1 MLYKFSIPLPY
12 PEDWLFRLIS
22 WIDIKYPHFVYFQ
35 NHRIE
40 YPYGGFP
47 HVIYAGKRTIVLE
60 EVETFKEN
68 KELVGLVSFDYKNK
82 IEKLASQ
89 NEVSIDLTDS
99 VFLIPELKIE
109 FGMDSILI
117 VSADYKFSKEEIFAS
132 PFGFTSNPV
141 VQILPLT
148 SREKYI
154 SDIQAIQEHI
164 RSGDIYELN
173 YCMAFVFQEELWNPI
188 IGYLDLMKVSPMP
201 FSALFKSNNKYL
213 ISASPERF
221 LKKMGEKII
230 AQPIKG
236 TIRRGKDV
244 LEDSLLKEI
253 LLNSEKERAENL
265 MIVDL
270 MRNDLSRI
278 SKTGS
283 VQVEELFGVYTFARV
298 HQMISTVSAVL
309 DEHVKFRDIL
319 HATFPMGSM
328 TGAPK
333 IKCLELIEEYENFKR
348 TWFSG
353 SLGILLPNGDFDFN
367 VIIRSILFEKN
378 SGKGF
383 FGVGSA
389 ITFDADP
396 EYEYEEC
403 LLKVSAIREILSKKK

>member
-22 WIDIKYPHFVYFQ
+22 WIDLSYPHFVYFQ
-35 NHRIE
+35 NHGIE

-47 HVIYAGKRTIVLE
+47 HVIYAGNRTIVLE
-60 EVETFKEN
+60 EVETYKEY

-89 NEVSIDLTDS
+89 NKISIDLPDS

-109 FGMDSILI
+109 FGIDSILI
-117 VSADYKFSKEEIFAS
+117 VSADYRILKEEIFAS

-154 SDIQAIQEHI
+154 SDIQSIQEHI

-173 YCMAFVFQEELWNPI
+173 YCMAFVFQEEHWNPI
-188 IGYLDLMKVSPMP
+188 IGYLDLLKVSPMP
-201 FSALFKSNNKYL
+201 FSALFKSNDKYL

-221 LKKMGEKII
+221 LKKMGEKVI

-244 LEDSLLKEI
+244 LEDSLLKDI

-283 VQVEELFGVYTFARV
+283 LLVEELFGVYTFARV
-298 HQMISTVSAVL
+298 HQMISTVTAVL
-309 DEHVKFRDIL
+309 DEHIKFGDIL

-367 VIIRSILFEKN
+367 VIIRSILFEKS

-403 LLKVSAIREILSKKK
+403 LLKVSAIREILSKRK

>member
-1 MLYKFSIPLPY
+1 
-12 PEDWLFRLIS
+12 
-22 WIDIKYPHFVYFQ
+22 
-35 NHRIE
+35 
-40 YPYGGFP
+40 
-47 HVIYAGKRTIVLE
+47 
-60 EVETFKEN
+60 
-68 KELVGLVSFDYKNK
+68 VGLVSFDYKNK
-82 IEKLASQ
+82 IEILTSQ
-89 NEVSIDLTDS
+89 NEVSIDLPDS

-109 FGMDSILI
+109 FDTDSTLI
-117 VSADYKFSKEEIFAS
+117 VSADYRISKEEIFSS
-132 PFGFTSNPV
+132 PFVFSSNPV
-141 VQILPLT
+141 VQNLPIT
-148 SREKYI
+148 SKEKYI
-154 SDIQAIQEHI
+154 SDVKAIKEHI
-164 RSGDIYELN
+164 RSGDVYELN
-173 YCMAFVFQEELWNPI
+173 YCIAFVFQEELWNPI
-188 IGYLDLMKVSPMP
+188 IGYLDLLKVSSMP
-201 FSALFKSNNKYL
+201 FSALLKSEDKYL

-230 AQPIKG
+230 SQPIKG

-244 LEDSLLKEI
+244 LEDSLLKDI
-253 LLNSEKERAENL
+253 LINSEKERAENL

-283 VQVEELFGVYTFARV
+283 VQVEELFGIYTFPRV

-309 DEHVKFRDIL
+309 DEDIKFRDII

-333 IKCLELIEEYENFKR
+333 IKCLELIEKYENFKR
-348 TWFSG
+348 AWFSG
-353 SLGILLPNGDFDFN
+353 TLGILLPNGDFDFN
-367 VIIRSILFEKN
+367 VIIRSIFFEKS
-378 SGKGF
+378 SGKGY